1 MAPSENPINLDQS
14 DPVPLDPI
22 ILRARDELLEKYS
35 DKSFEEQITFYKA
48 VIEGEKDSL
57 ARLSAMAARVYILRK
72 RLALLAGNLMED
84 QLDDLSNK
92 QSGFDLD
99 SSLAETSD
107 VKDPEVIGNDNSWM
121 RLRIVDSSEVNGVRF
136 PAGVV
141 IDVKREDGEKL
152 IESGKADF
160 ISTEESR
167 QFKSEEGLDEVDRI
181 TNNSKSQQSKEV
193 SEESASDE
201 VKADEVSEESATQE
215 VGAEEVSED
224 SASDDVKADEASEES
239 ATQEV
244 GAEEV
249 SEESASDDVKA
260 EEVSEESATEEVA
273 AEEVSEKRTDSEDK
287 STGGSS

>member
-1 MAPSENPINLDQS
+1 MTLPENSIKLDQS

-99 SSLAETSD
+99 SSLAEASD
-107 VKDPEVIGNDNSWM
+107 VRDPEVIGNDNSWM

-167 QFKSEEGLDEVDRI
+167 QFKSEEGLDDLNKVPD
-181 TNNSKSQQSKEV
+181 NFKSQQSKEV
-193 SEESASDE
+193 SEEATADE
-201 VKADEVSEESATQE
+201 VKAEEKMSRKIQCY
-215 VGAEEVSED
+215 SLLI
-224 SASDDVKADEASEES
+224 
-239 ATQEV
+239 Q
-244 GAEEV
+244 
-249 SEESASDDVKA
+249 
-260 EEVSEESATEEVA
+260 
-273 AEEVSEKRTDSEDK
+273 
-287 STGGSS
+287 